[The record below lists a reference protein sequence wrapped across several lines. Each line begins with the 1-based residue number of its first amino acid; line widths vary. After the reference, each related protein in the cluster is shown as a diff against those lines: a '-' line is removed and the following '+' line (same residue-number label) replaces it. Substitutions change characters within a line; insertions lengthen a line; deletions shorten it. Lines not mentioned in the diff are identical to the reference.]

1 MLLSL
6 LSEFTGLYGLLKCK
20 QKDFSGYILKTT
32 TILVPILVLIGI
44 LIYLASDVKFNLYWV
59 KIIIDVLTIAIS
71 IILIAFVTGLI
82 KAEINN
88 LIKLLSELEKG
99 QLPHS
104 NVNFKVKLEEKLN
117 EKKRKIKEK

>member
-1 MLLSL
+1 MYNISL
-6 LSEFTGLYGLLKCK
+6 ASNIVTGIGHTAVIVDSNITIGKLKDIKIKAEK
-20 QKDFSGYILKTT
+20 QKEI
-32 TILVPILVLIGI
+32 
-44 LIYLASDVKFNLYWV
+44 
-59 KIIIDVLTIAIS
+59 
-71 IILIAFVTGLI
+71 I

-99 QLPHS
+99 LLPHS

>member
-1 MLLSL
+1 MITKNPSCLYNLSL
-6 LSEFTGLYGLLKCK
+6 ASNIISGIGHTAVIVDSNETIGKLKDIKIKAEK
-20 QKDFSGYILKTT
+20 QKEI
-32 TILVPILVLIGI
+32 
-44 LIYLASDVKFNLYWV
+44 
-59 KIIIDVLTIAIS
+59 
-71 IILIAFVTGLI
+71 I

-99 QLPHS
+99 LLPHS